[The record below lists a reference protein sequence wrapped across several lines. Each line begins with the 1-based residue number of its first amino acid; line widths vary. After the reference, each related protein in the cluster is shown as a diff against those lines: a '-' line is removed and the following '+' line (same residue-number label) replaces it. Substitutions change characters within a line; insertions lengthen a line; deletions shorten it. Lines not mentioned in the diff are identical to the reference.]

1 MQYIEDYDMLFE
13 KRILNRKEIIREL
26 KNHYVKFIYYKKT
39 GVKRTAY
46 GTMKL
51 SFIHRNYIFKG
62 GNPGVEA
69 AKRMGYIVY
78 FDLKR
83 GTFRMFHMSR
93 KVYLV
98 KIYSRVKDII
108 AEKPAMYRY
117 MSKFVPH
124 KMPPRKRIIYKKK
137 ATN

>member
-13 KRILNRKEIIREL
+13 KRILNKSEIVREL

-46 GTMKL
+46 GTMKK

-108 AEKPAMYRY
+108 QDKPVMYKY
-117 MSKFVPH
+117 MRKFVPH
-124 KMPPRKRIIYKKK
+124 KMPPRSIIVRNKKLK
-137 ATN
+137 S